1 MSDELVRL
9 VDYALL
15 HPMLTDAELK
25 VGCEK
30 AEMLGVASICIKPYA
45 VKMAADLLSGSSVA
59 VGTVIGF
66 PHGSHCSSIKAE
78 EARQA
83 CRDGATE
90 LDMVI
95 NVGKAISGDWVYVRN
110 DIRVVHEVAKEF
122 GVKLKVIFENDY
134 LKDDEVKI
142 MLCQI
147 CTELGV
153 DFVKTSTGF
162 GYVKQPDGNFNT
174 KGATLA
180 DLTLMRKHSGPQ
192 VQVKAA
198 GGVRDYATAK
208 QMHDL
213 GVTRFGTSAPE
224 ALRADASAKNSGY

>member
-1 MSDELVRL
+1 MSDEMVRL
-9 VDYALL
+9 VDFALL
-15 HPMLTDAELK
+15 HPMLTDAELRA
-25 VGCEK
+25 GCEK
-30 AEMLGVASICIKPYA
+30 AEALGVASICIKPYA

-66 PHGSHCSSIKAE
+66 PHGSPCSAIKAE

-95 NVGKAISGDWVYVRN
+95 NVGKAIGGDWSYVRQ
-110 DIRVVHEVAKEF
+110 DIRAVHEVAKEF
-122 GVKLKVIFENDY
+122 GAKLKVIFENDY
-134 LKDDEVKI
+134 IKDDEVKI
-142 MLCQI
+142 TLCQV

-162 GYVKQPDGNFNT
+162 GYVKQPDGQLNT
-174 KGATLA
+174 KGATIA

-198 GGVRDYATAK
+198 GGIRDYATAK
-208 QMHDL
+208 KMHEL
-213 GVTRFGTSAPE
+213 GVTRFGTSSPE
-224 ALRADASAKNSGY
+224 ALRADVQTQNSGY